1 MQTGAMRDLLSVFFT
16 RLARRVIEMR
26 DVMPVA
32 GGFTQ
37 PAWRATLADGTVVF
51 VKAGMP
57 EDMGRLKAEA
67 RGLDALKATGAVRVP
82 EVLLS
87 GGEGRHSFLVLEYFA
102 LVSPAVPDFARLGRE
117 LAQLHRVS
125 CPEFGFERDN
135 FIGATPQSNTHAA
148 SWPAFFRD
156 QRLLP
161 QLRRAASGP
170 DAGMWTEGGLRIAES
185 IEAFFP
191 AYAPRPSLLHGDLW
205 RGNAG
210 FLEDGTPVLYDP
222 AVYYGDREA
231 DLAMT
236 ELFGGFGADFL
247 AAYREAWPLDAGY
260 PVRRD
265 LYNLYHVLNHANLFG
280 GAYVAQAQGLIRR
293 LIAEIR

>member
-1 MQTGAMRDLLSVFFT
+1 MQTGAMRELLSVFFT
-16 RLARRVIEMR
+16 RLARRVIEVR
-26 DVMPVA
+26 EVLPVA
-32 GGFTQ
+32 GGSTQ
-37 PAWRATLADGTVVF
+37 PAWRAILADGAAVF
-51 VKAGMP
+51 VKAGVP
-57 EDMGRLKAEA
+57 EHMARLKAEA
-67 RGLDALKATGAVRVP
+67 RGLETLKAAGAVRVP
-82 EVLLS
+82 EVLLI
-87 GGEGRHSFLVLEYFA
+87 GGEGPHSFLVLEHFA
-102 LVSPAVPDFARLGRE
+102 LVKPAAPDFIRMGRE

-125 CPEFGFERDN
+125 MPDFGFERDN
-135 FIGATPQSNTHAA
+135 FLGPTPQVNTPAA
-148 SWPAFFRD
+148 TWPAFFRD

-161 QLRRAASGP
+161 QLRLAASGP

-185 IEAFFP
+185 IELFFP
-191 AYAPRPSLLHGDLW
+191 GYAPRPSLLHGDLW

-210 FLEDGTPVLYDP
+210 FLEDGTPVMYDP

-265 LYNLYHVLNHANLFG
+265 LYNLYHVLNHANLSG
-280 GAYVAQAQGLIRR
+280 GAYVAHAQGLIRR